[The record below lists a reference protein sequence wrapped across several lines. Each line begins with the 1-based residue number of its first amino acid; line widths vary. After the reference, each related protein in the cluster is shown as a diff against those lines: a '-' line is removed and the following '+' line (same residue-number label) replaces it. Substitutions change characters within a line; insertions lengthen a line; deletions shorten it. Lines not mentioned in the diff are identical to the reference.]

1 MDIKTCYL
9 TGNDCYKRN
18 AAKADS
24 RYTTFQ
30 RRGPLGVM
38 VHSTGANNPTLR
50 RYLAPDDGVIGQNAY
65 NNHWNKA
72 GLDVCVHAFIGLDK
86 NGIVRCYQTLPWNF
100 RGWHCGGAGN
110 DTHVSFEICEDGL
123 RDRDYF
129 LATYRMAVSLTADIC
144 KQYDLD
150 PLADGVVLDH
160 AEGSR
165 RGIASAHSDVSHW
178 WSRFGVTMD
187 DFRRAVAAALEAPEA
202 LYRVRKTWADA
213 QSQLGAFAS
222 LDNAKAA
229 CPAGYTVYDKDGK
242 AVYTNNEEDID
253 MTQTELKIMIQ
264 DAADK
269 AVVDAIGRHY
279 NTVGEITSPSYRP
292 TIDKLVASGALKGR
306 GGEGDNRII
315 DMSEDIIRALV
326 IMDRAG
332 AFGK

>member
-1 MDIKTCYL
+1 M
-9 TGNDCYKRN
+9 
-18 AAKADS
+18 
-24 RYTTFQ
+24 
-30 RRGPLGVM
+30 
-38 VHSTGANNPTLR
+38 
-50 RYLAPDDGVIGQNAY
+50 
-65 NNHWNKA
+65 
-72 GLDVCVHAFIGLDK
+72 
-86 NGIVRCYQTLPWNF
+86 
-100 RGWHCGGAGN
+100 
-110 DTHVSFEICEDGL
+110 
-123 RDRDYF
+123 
-129 LATYRMAVSLTADIC
+129 
-144 KQYDLD
+144 
-150 PLADGVVLDH
+150 
-160 AEGSR
+160 
-165 RGIASAHSDVSHW
+165 SHW
-178 WSRFGVTMD
+178 WNRFGVSLD